1 MVSIVIPE
9 HYLKRSL
16 PSPLRESGIRRL
28 LYMHTTQIK
37 HQFIRTHLLY
47 SKCDDKIKK
56 TNFITL
62 SEHFQNSKDK
72 SQKEAKSI
80 KTWKT

>member
-16 PSPLRESGIRRL
+16 PSSLRESGIRRL

-56 TNFITL
+56 QTL
-62 SEHFQNSKDK
+62 SHYQNTSKI
-72 SQKEAKSI
+72 QKINRRKRQNR
-80 KTWKT
+80 